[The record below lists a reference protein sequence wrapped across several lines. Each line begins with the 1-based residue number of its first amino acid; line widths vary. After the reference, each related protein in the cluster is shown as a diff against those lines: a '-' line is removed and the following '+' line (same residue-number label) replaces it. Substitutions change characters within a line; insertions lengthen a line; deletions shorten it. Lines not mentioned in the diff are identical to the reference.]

1 MIKVLGR
8 QTSGNVQKVL
18 FMLEEIAVPYVRED
32 YGRQFSNTQT
42 PEYLAL
48 NPNGKVPTVMDGNAA
63 IWESNTILRYLAAKH
78 APHLTG
84 ATPAE
89 TSEVERWMDWL
100 LASVNTAYVAVF
112 KDAQKSASERL
123 PDFAAQAKE
132 LSAALAIADGHL
144 QGKDWFAL
152 GRMTIADIAL
162 APIFKRCLGFPI
174 ERPVFAA
181 LDRWMGGDRLAPGFS
196 VGDGCEACRLRRLTR
211 GEAVA
216 GERDNR

>member
-1 MIKVLGR
+1 MIKLLGR

-18 FMLEEIAVPYVRED
+18 FMLEEIKVPYARED

-48 NPNGKVPTVMDGNAA
+48 NPNGKVPTFVDGDTV

-78 APHLTG
+78 APQLTG

-89 TSEVERWMDWL
+89 VSEVERWMDWL
-100 LASVNTAYVAVF
+100 LASVNTAYVTVF
-112 KDAQKSASERL
+112 KDASKPAAERV
-123 PDFAAQAKE
+123 PEFAAQAKE
-132 LSAALAIADGHL
+132 LAAALAIADGHL
-144 QGKDWFAL
+144 QGKEWFAL

-174 ERPVFAA
+174 ERPAFSA
-181 LDRWMGGDRLAPGFS
+181 LDRWMGAIVSRPAFQSATGAKPAAS
-196 VGDGCEACRLRRLTR
+196 A
-211 GEAVA
+211 A
-216 GERDNR
+216 